1 MDFVRS
7 EPIEMAEIEA
17 GRVLSCVRSASMSER
32 WRRGLAKG
40 SEQHGGCGRMT
51 VDPGVEAKEAKE
63 QTETSDGF
71 ASGTFVVP
79 FVVPFG

>member
-1 MDFVRS
+1 
-7 EPIEMAEIEA
+7 
-17 GRVLSCVRSASMSER
+17 
-32 WRRGLAKG
+32 
-40 SEQHGGCGRMT
+40 MT
-51 VDPGVEAKEAKE
+51 VDPGVEAKE